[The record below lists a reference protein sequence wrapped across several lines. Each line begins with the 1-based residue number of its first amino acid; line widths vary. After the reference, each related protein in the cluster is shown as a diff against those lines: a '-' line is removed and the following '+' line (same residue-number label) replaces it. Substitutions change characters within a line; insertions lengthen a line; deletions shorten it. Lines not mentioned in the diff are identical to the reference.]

1 LKGAKIDLKA
11 LAAGQDCEFEINEKE
26 DYLGLRLMQTCC
38 WAIDSLIENY

>member
-26 DYLGLRLMQTCC
+26 DYLGTIFLKIVSFLLNKQ
-38 WAIDSLIENY
+38 N